1 MVQLY
6 PTGATNKVRNLT
18 KTTAVELFR
27 FLYDRSDLLVTKP
40 LRVSL
45 CRASLAL
52 CLATGAMSQTPPE
65 GGTTQQAGTVQTP
78 QTPAA
83 APVPPTPIDK
93 NAPEMN
99 IKDAP
104 ALFKA
109 RVDMVSVPVVVRDP
123 KGKTIGNLTKE
134 SFQVY
139 DKGKPQEIVRFTVEK
154 SGSQT
159 LKAAKTVDALP
170 TEGEA
175 GTPDVPERF
184 VAYLFD
190 DMHLKWEDLI
200 RAREAASRQIAKLA
214 KTDRAAIYTTSGQN
228 VVDFTDDIEKL
239 EKNLLLLRNHSLIS
253 TAAVAQCPDIS
264 YYMADQ
270 IVNKN
275 DTQML
280 NLAVQETIVC
290 LGLPQAPP
298 TRGSTSATS
307 AGDVQSATSMAQ
319 GVAQQ
324 VLGTGSQE
332 TQVTWS
338 VLKDA
343 VRRMAAMPGQRII
356 VLVSPGFISINDFQP
371 EKNDIINRA
380 IKANVVINAVDARG
394 LWVDPMIDASRSG
407 GANTPA
413 YRLAKEM
420 ADRTSASAQ
429 ADVLAELSYGTGGS
443 FFQNNN
449 DLDEGLRQT
458 AVPPD
463 TYYIV
468 GFAPQNL
475 KMDGTFHPIK
485 VSVKLNPQVS
495 LNIQARKGYYAPRKA
510 SNEEETAKE
519 EIEDALFSREE
530 LSELPVELHTQY
542 FKASE
547 QDATIAVVC
556 RMDPKHIQ
564 FRKADGR
571 NINTIKVISAVFD
584 HNGNFISAIQKTVD
598 IKMKDDT
605 LAKLMT
611 NGTMALKTN
620 FSVPP
625 GSYMVRL
632 VVRDS
637 EGQLMSALNGAVA
650 IQ

>member
-1 MVQLY
+1 
-6 PTGATNKVRNLT
+6 
-18 KTTAVELFR
+18 
-27 FLYDRSDLLVTKP
+27 
-40 LRVSL
+40 
-45 CRASLAL
+45 
-52 CLATGAMSQTPPE
+52 MSQTPPQE
-65 GGTTQQAGTVQTP
+65 GTTQSAAQTGATQSGTPAAQTP
-78 QTPAA
+78 A

-104 ALFKA
+104 AMFKA
-109 RVDMVSVPVVVRDP
+109 RVDMVSVPVVVRDS
-123 KGKTIGNLTKE
+123 KGKTVGNLTKE
-134 SFQVY
+134 SFQIF
-139 DKGKPQEIVRFTVEK
+139 DKGKPQEIVRFTLEK

-170 TEGEA
+170 TEGEPVA
-175 GTPDVPERF
+175 APDVPERF

-190 DMHLKWEDLI
+190 DMHLAWEDLI
-200 RAREAASRQIAKLA
+200 RAREAARRQIAKLA

-228 VVDFTDDIEKL
+228 VVDFTDDIDKL
-239 EKNLLLLRNHSLIS
+239 EADLLLLRNHSLS
-253 TAAVAQCPDIS
+253 MTGGVAQCPDIS
-264 YYMADQ
+264 YFMADQ
-270 IVNKN
+270 MVNKN
-275 DTQML
+275 DSQML
-280 NLAVQETIVC
+280 SIAAAETVVC
-290 LGLPQAPP
+290 LGLPQQPP
-298 TRGSTSATS
+298 GRGSTAATSTADMSSATS
-307 AGDVQSATSMAQ
+307 FAQ
-319 GVAQQ
+319 GIAQQ
-324 VLGTGSQE
+324 VLAAGTQE
-332 TQVTWS
+332 TQVSWG

-343 VRRMAAMPGQRII
+343 VRRMSAMPGQRII
-356 VLVSPGFISINDFQP
+356 VLISPGFISPNEFQP
-371 EKNDIINRA
+371 EKNDILNRA

-394 LWVDPMIDASRSG
+394 LWVDPMVDASQSG
-407 GANTPA
+407 GASTAA
-413 YRLAKEM
+413 YRIAKQM
-420 ADRTSASAQ
+420 ADRMSASAQ
-429 ADVLAELSYGTGGS
+429 ADVLAEMSYGTGGS

-449 DLDEGLRQT
+449 DLDEGLRQMG
-458 AVPPD
+458 APPES
-463 TYYIV
+463 YYII

-475 KMDGTFHPIK
+475 KMDGTFHPLK
-485 VSVKLNPQVS
+485 VTVKVTPQVS
-495 LNIQARKGYYAPRKA
+495 MNVQARKGYYAPRKA

-530 LSELPVELHTQY
+530 LGELPVELHTQY

-547 QDATIAVVC
+547 NDATIAVVC

-571 NINTIKVISAVFD
+571 NNNVIKVISAVFD
-584 HNGNFISAIQKTVD
+584 RNGNFISAIQKTVE
-598 IKMKDDT
+598 IKMKDET

-611 NGTMALKTN
+611 AGTMTLKTN